1 MKMFRR
7 SGKRSWRTALQ
18 RNGFHRKWQR
28 NSATGKQW
36 PLKQQVQFFTV
47 LNDFLQEGFTLR
59 QALRGTRQVIL
70 RLTQDIDN
78 FERQLDDG
86 SFFSAAVRPRIS
98 VASYLHLALA
108 EEHGC
113 LKATVAVLAR
123 ELSRRYEYR
132 RRIRG
137 LLAYPCGL
145 LVMLLGIIGA
155 VHWWLMPMIRQ
166 FVPPQPETAPN
177 WTLVVR
183 IITGI
188 LLCGGGIYCA
198 RVVVWWWRQRALN
211 RHIWYS
217 QLPVIGRFYRYYC
230 AYIISFNLG
239 QLLVSGLELAQV
251 GELLLRFPSSSVLHQ
266 LGVKFIGAMMTGN
279 AIKNFTGQI
288 PFIPDEV
295 AAFFER
301 GQATKTTGQS
311 LLMFAD
317 VSYRRFIRALD
328 RLLTWIQPLF
338 FIVIAVLIIGTYVVI
353 LVPLYSSIGR
363 IN

>member
-1 MKMFRR
+1 M
-7 SGKRSWRTALQ
+7 
-18 RNGFHRKWQR
+18 
-28 NSATGKQW
+28 
-36 PLKQQVQFFTV
+36 

-78 FERQLDDG
+78 FECQLDNG

-137 LLAYPCGL
+137 LLSYPCGL

-166 FVPPQPETAPN
+166 FVPPQPETALN

-239 QLLVSGLELAQV
+239 QLLVSGLELTSANIKSDCPV
-251 GELLLRFPSSSVLHQ
+251 VFVACPRSKKAATSPGIKGIWP
-266 LGVKFIGAMMTGN
+266 VKFLIAFPVII
-279 AIKNFTGQI
+279 APVNFT
-288 PFIPDEV
+288 P
-295 AAFFER
+295 
-301 GQATKTTGQS
+301 S
-311 LLMFAD
+311 
-317 VSYRRFIRALD
+317 
-328 RLLTWIQPLF
+328 W
-338 FIVIAVLIIGTYVVI
+338 
-353 LVPLYSSIGR
+353 
-363 IN
+363 

>member
-1 MKMFRR
+1 M
-7 SGKRSWRTALQ
+7 
-18 RNGFHRKWQR
+18 
-28 NSATGKQW
+28 
-36 PLKQQVQFFTV
+36 

-251 GELLLRFPSSSVLHQ
+251 GELLLRFPSGSVLHQ
-266 LGVKFIGAMMTGN
+266 LGVKFTGAMMTGN
-279 AIKNFTGQI
+279 AIKI
-288 PFIPDEV
+288 LP
-295 AAFFER
+295 A
-301 GQATKTTGQS
+301 KS
-311 LLMFAD
+311 
-317 VSYRRFIRALD
+317 
-328 RLLTWIQPLF
+328 PLF
-338 FIVIAVLIIGTYVVI
+338 RMKLQLFLNGDRRRKRR
-353 LVPLYSSIGR
+353 G
-363 IN
+363 NHF